1 MTGESTDNTVTPFPI
16 PAGAKFGRV
25 GVIDIGSN
33 TIRLVVYDTPTRL
46 PIPIFNEKAN
56 CALVSG
62 LEQSGRLSPEGITKA
77 IRSLTRFV
85 RLSEQMGVERLELV
99 ATAAVRE
106 ASDGLE
112 FVSRVE
118 ELLGVVVQVASGAE
132 EARLAALGLLSG
144 VPNADGLLVDLG
156 GGSVDLVEL
165 NGGEFGANA
174 TMPLGH
180 LRLAEAAKGEAG
192 RALRLVEEEVA
203 GLEWLAGCR
212 GRTLY
217 AVGGICRALARVLIE
232 QVGYPLHVVD
242 GYTMERRDA
251 LRLTRLISNM
261 GSGSLFNISG
271 VSKRRVKSLPYCAM
285 VLGVLMEA
293 TEPKHLTFSGF
304 GMREGQLIK
313 VLPES
318 LRDQDPLLAG
328 CAGMAERTGR
338 FSIEGQEMF
347 DWMAPLFPP
356 DRDAHSRLR
365 MAACM
370 LSDIGWSEHPDYR
383 AEHAFLR
390 VLRLP
395 FAGLAHVERVF
406 LALAIFVSYNGHPD
420 NAVVPP
426 VRALLDE
433 DELARANV
441 VGLALRLAHTVSG
454 SAPGLLPQTR
464 FERNGDEIVLKLPND
479 PRESDVFSSEA
490 VEHRLGTLA
499 KALGGKGRLD

>member
-1 MTGESTDNTVTPFPI
+1 MSGEPTDSTVTPFPI

-25 GVIDIGSN
+25 AVIDIGSN
-33 TIRLVVYDTPTRL
+33 TLRLVVYDTPTRL
-46 PIPIFNEKAN
+46 PVPIFNEKAN
-56 CALVSG
+56 CALASG
-62 LEQSGRLSPEGITKA
+62 LQQSGRLNPDGVVKA

-112 FVSRVE
+112 FVARIE
-118 ELLGVVVQVASGAE
+118 EVLGVAVQVVSGAE

-144 VPNADGLLVDLG
+144 VPDADGLLADLG
-156 GGSVDLVEL
+156 GASVDLVEL
-165 NGGEFGANA
+165 NSGNFGANA
-174 TMPLGH
+174 TLPLGH
-180 LRLAEAAKGEAG
+180 LRLAEAAKGKAG
-192 RALRLVEEEVA
+192 RALKLVEGEMA
-203 GLEWLAGCR
+203 GLGWLAGCR
-212 GRTLY
+212 GGTLY

-251 LRLTRLISNM
+251 LRLTRLISGL

-271 VSKRRVKSLPYCAM
+271 VSKRRIKSLPYCAM
-285 VLGVLMEA
+285 VLGALMETA
-293 TEPKHLTFSGF
+293 QPKYLTFSGF
-304 GMREGQLIK
+304 GMREGQLLK

-356 DRDAHSRLR
+356 DRDPHSRLR

-383 AEHAFLR
+383 AEQTFLR

-395 FAGLAHVERVF
+395 FAGLSHADRVS

-420 NAVVPP
+420 NAVVSP
-426 VRALLDE
+426 VRTLLDE
-433 DELARANV
+433 EELARANV

-454 SAPGLLPQTR
+454 SAPGLLTQTK
-464 FERNGDEIVLKLPND
+464 FERSGAEIILKLPDD

-490 VEHRLGTLA
+490 VERRLGTLA
-499 KALGGKGRLD
+499 KALGGEGRLA